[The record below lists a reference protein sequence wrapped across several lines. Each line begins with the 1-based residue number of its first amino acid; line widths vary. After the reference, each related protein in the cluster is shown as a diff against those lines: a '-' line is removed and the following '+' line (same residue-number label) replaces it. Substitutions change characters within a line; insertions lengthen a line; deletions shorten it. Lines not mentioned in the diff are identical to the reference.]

1 MVPSSA
7 DRINT
12 LQTIQVSSSDI
23 WKINPNLLLT
33 FLLELFFLTSFI
45 KELYNIIKNVQIS
58 FHKFD
63 CLLHFLCWRQCHHV
77 SWNIFGTNNYL
88 YYISWIMKEVQIG
101 NNVDARI
108 MNTVMNIQASSSAA
122 HRGGACN
129 CILHPPSCPCGPV
142 FFRGNG
148 RKMLCSR
155 NLSHLFEELGAGS
168 LPGLG
173 INSFWDTECK
183 CCPYRLSQRHYS

>member
-1 MVPSSA
+1 MSKLVSTNLTACSIFCA
-7 DRINT
+7 EDSVAMCHETYLVLIAIYTT
-12 LQTIQVSSSDI
+12 LA
-23 WKINPNLLLT
+23 
-33 FLLELFFLTSFI
+33 
-45 KELYNIIKNVQIS
+45 
-58 FHKFD
+58 
-63 CLLHFLCWRQCHHV
+63 
-77 SWNIFGTNNYL
+77 
-88 YYISWIMKEVQIG
+88 EVQMG

-122 HRGGACN
+122 HGGGACN
-129 CILHPPSCPCGPV
+129 CILHPPSRPCGPV

-148 RKMLCSR
+148 GKMLCSR

-173 INSFWDTECK
+173 INSFWAPECK

>member
-1 MVPSSA
+1 M
-7 DRINT
+7 
-12 LQTIQVSSSDI
+12 
-23 WKINPNLLLT
+23 
-33 FLLELFFLTSFI
+33 
-45 KELYNIIKNVQIS
+45 
-58 FHKFD
+58 
-63 CLLHFLCWRQCHHV
+63 
-77 SWNIFGTNNYL
+77 
-88 YYISWIMKEVQIG
+88 G

-148 RKMLCSR
+148 GKMLCSR

-173 INSFWDTECK
+173 INSFWAPECK
-183 CCPYRLSQRHYS
+183 CCPYRLSQRHYSQIIYGYIGQLNLSVNTFLIRIYFVIQTLKKVLLPWGGGGGEKCLLFKSDLYSSYSKPFHHKGLVDVDGKKTHAPISETFPL

>member
-1 MVPSSA
+1 M
-7 DRINT
+7 
-12 LQTIQVSSSDI
+12 
-23 WKINPNLLLT
+23 
-33 FLLELFFLTSFI
+33 
-45 KELYNIIKNVQIS
+45 
-58 FHKFD
+58 
-63 CLLHFLCWRQCHHV
+63 
-77 SWNIFGTNNYL
+77 
-88 YYISWIMKEVQIG
+88 G

-183 CCPYRLSQRHYS
+183 CCPYRLSQRHYSQIIYGYIGQLILSVNTFLIRIYFAIQTLKKVPWGGGVGKCLLFKSDLYSSFSKPFHHKGLVDVDGKKTHAPISETFPL